1 MKVAMLFPG
10 FNSQFVGMGKEL
22 YDEHRIIQEYFEQAS
37 SCLDINFIKLCFA
50 SSDVDLS
57 TIRHAYTSLFLVSSS
72 IATLIKQEGIVAD
85 VVAGYNQGDYAALYA
100 AGGISL
106 ADGLYL
112 LNKYAAFYQQLVD
125 DGAFAAI
132 SIRGLDAK
140 QVEDVCFKAGANQ
153 ERKAFVAI
161 YQTETK
167 QVVAGNTDAVERVR
181 NLIVKLYHDKK
192 IAIAAADLAV
202 GLHSPLMDPVI
213 DQFEIYLEKA
223 DFHDL
228 AVPMIE
234 SVNGTVIHL
243 GSAVRDHIIAR
254 INSPVV
260 WTRVMQQLSQY
271 DVIIEVGPGSALTK
285 IIREQYPDK
294 QIFTI
299 NKQADLNLLKKAF
312 GKEQSEQTEQS

>member
-1 MKVAMLFPG
+1 MKVAMVFPG

-50 SSDVDLS
+50 SSDAEIS

-72 IATLIKQEGIVAD
+72 IAALVKQEGIVFD
-85 VVAGYNQGDYAALYA
+85 VVAGYNQGDYAALFA
-100 AGGISL
+100 ADGIGL

-112 LNKYAAFYQQLVD
+112 LNKYAVFYQKLLD
-125 DGAFAAI
+125 EREFSAI

-140 QVEDVCFKAGANQ
+140 QVEDICFKAGANQ
-153 ERKAFVAI
+153 ESKVFVAI
-161 YQTETK
+161 YETETK
-167 QVVAGNTDAVERVR
+167 QVVAGDTDAVERVR
-181 NLIVKLYHDKK
+181 DLIVELYNDKK
-192 IAIAAADLAV
+192 IDISGANLAV

-213 DQFEIYLEKA
+213 DQFEIYLEKV

-228 AVPMIE
+228 SVPMIE
-234 SVNGTVIHL
+234 SVNGIIIEQGKRVREHVI
-243 GSAVRDHIIAR
+243 SR

-271 DVIIEVGPGSALTK
+271 DAIIEVGPGSVLTK
-285 IIREQYPDK
+285 MICKQYPDK
-294 QIFTI
+294 MVFTI
-299 NKQADLNLLKKAF
+299 NKQADLDALKKAL
-312 GKEQSEQTEQS
+312 GKEQTEQS